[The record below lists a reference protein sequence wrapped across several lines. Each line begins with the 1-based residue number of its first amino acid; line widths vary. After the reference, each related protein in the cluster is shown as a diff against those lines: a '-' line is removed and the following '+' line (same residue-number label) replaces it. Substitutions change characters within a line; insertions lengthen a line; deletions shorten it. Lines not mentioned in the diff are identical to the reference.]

1 MIEYTLKFN
10 VNPYDPGVKM
20 SMWWPSYISE
30 RFLGLPEV
38 DENGNTIYTMK
49 FIFGEQY
56 LQEFESHIQTL
67 KNFVIYSEKFQL

>member
-10 VNPYDPGVKM
+10 VNPYDPDVKM

-30 RFLGLPEV
+30 HFLGLPEI

-67 KNFVIYSEKFQL
+67 KNFIIYSEKSQL